1 MLKLQSLVK
10 KFNIGKTNE
19 TSALNDV
26 SLAFPNKGLFVIIG
40 PSGSGKSTLLSLIG
54 ALDSPDSGQILFN
67 NKDVSKMSAKEADQ
81 YRREA
86 VSFIFQD
93 YNLIDYL
100 SLEKNAYLKKTKDDE
115 SGVEALKS
123 LDIDK
128 LKDKKP
134 STLSGGEKER
144 CAIARA
150 ILSDS
155 KIVLC
160 DEPTASLDSK
170 NAENVLQLL
179 KNLSEQ
185 KLVIVVSH
193 DEVLCRKF
201 TDHIIYIRDG
211 AIENQDDF
219 NKDISDE
226 ETAVTTPNNKI
237 YTRGLFSKAFSHTKH
252 KFGESLFVIILSMI
266 AVFCVTVIVGLA
278 TGTRYMVDKSVN
290 DLIHLSP
297 VTVSSYYDNITSIS
311 LIEQED
317 TEYVDGINIAQTSDI
332 TSSLHKNVIT
342 KEFVDFLTENPQKDT
357 YFAFNN
363 DQSYSIIYDTN
374 GSYSLY
380 DDQLVDS
387 LSDYVDSFLGK
398 GSAINPLIYEEEYFY
413 TRYNWLD
420 GRFPTNENEAVLV
433 YRQHNQIS
441 EDVST
446 ILDLDSGGNPL
457 NAIGKTIHM
466 VYHDDIYFENDS
478 LSVTG
483 RFLKDKQTLEKEGND
498 IRAISNYCIQYVNA
512 FYDGDVDAQ
521 DYALQKMDS
530 MFKDEVETKEIKAF
544 AKIQNPT
551 ELRTLVEENK
561 TEEITIVGVA
571 EIPDDTS
578 FSEKLTGILIPQSK
592 LEKVR
597 EKNSHSKVA
606 VEINNHL
613 VMNGAMSYYNVP
625 DVYGYINMIGDPY
638 NDSIE
643 EYVLKYID
651 FFENRKFFS
660 VDNEVSSIEIYAPN
674 VKTKNYYTDKIDE
687 YNKTKDDCFQMK
699 YLDLSRKIVGYFE
712 TYFSVIEKTLYS
724 ISVATLVVSGL
735 LSLAIFLNMALSRI
749 KEIGILRAC
758 GYSRSYV
765 FGLVEAEGILFGLI
779 SGVIGVGL
787 ANIIG
792 PIISKRIASVKT
804 DVILK
809 NLITITPLWS
819 VIILILSVVVSFLAA
834 LIPSIYL
841 SSKKPSET
849 LKS

>member
-10 KFNIGKTNE
+10 KFNLGKANE

-26 SLAFPNKGLFVIIG
+26 SLTFPHKGLFVIIG

-54 ALDSPDSGQILFN
+54 ALDAPNSGQILFN
-67 NKDVSKMSAKEADQ
+67 DKDVAKMTAKEADK
-81 YRREA
+81 YRREV

-100 SLEKNAYLKKTKDDE
+100 SLKKNAYLKNSKDDK
-115 SGVEALKS
+115 SGEEALKK
-123 LDIDK
+123 LNIDK
-128 LKDKKP
+128 LSDKKP
-134 STLSGGEKER
+134 ATLSGGEKER

-179 KNLSEQ
+179 RDLSEQ

-201 TDHIIYIRDG
+201 TDNIIYIRDG
-211 AIENQDDF
+211 IIENQNDF
-219 NKDISDE
+219 NKELIKE
-226 ETAVTTPNNKI
+226 EIAEPAPNNKI
-237 YTRGLFSKAFSHTKH
+237 YTRGLFSKAFGHTKH
-252 KFGESLFVIILSMI
+252 KLGESLFIIVLSMI
-266 AVFCVTVIVGLA
+266 AVFCVTIIVGLA

-297 VTVSSYYDNITSIS
+297 VTVSSYYDNITSID
-311 LIEQED
+311 LIQQEN
-317 TEYVDGINIAQTSDI
+317 TEYVDGINVAQTEAI

-342 KEFVDFLTENPQKDT
+342 KEFVDYLTENPQKDI

-387 LSDYVDSFLGK
+387 LSDYVESFLGK
-398 GSAINPLIYEEEYFY
+398 ASAINPLIYDEDYFY
-413 TRYNWLD
+413 QRYDWVT
-420 GRFPTNENEAVLV
+420 GRFPTSENEAILV
-433 YRQHNQIS
+433 YRQHKAIS

-446 ILDLDSGGNPL
+446 ILDLDTGGNPID
-457 NAIGKTIHM
+457 AIGKKIHM

-478 LSVTG
+478 LTVTG
-483 RFLKDKQTLEKEGND
+483 RFVKDKETLQKEGND
-498 IRAISNYCIQYVNA
+498 LRAISNYCIQYVNA

-521 DYALQKMDS
+521 EYALAKMDS
-530 MFKDEVETKEIKAF
+530 MFKDEEETKEIKAF
-544 AKIQNPT
+544 AKVQNPT
-551 ELRTLVEENK
+551 ELRSLVENNK
-561 TEEITIVGVA
+561 TETITIVGIA

-606 VEINNHL
+606 MEINNHL
-613 VMNGAMSYYNVP
+613 VMNGSMSYYNVP
-625 DVYGYINMIGDPY
+625 DVYGYINMIGDAY

-674 VKTKNYYTDKIDE
+674 IKTKNYYTDKIDE
-687 YNKTKDDCFQMK
+687 YNKTKDECFQMK

-712 TYFSVIEKTLYS
+712 TYFSVIEKALYS
-724 ISVATLVVSGL
+724 ISIATLVVSGL

-758 GYSRSYV
+758 GYSRGYV
-765 FGLVEAEGILFGLI
+765 FGLVEAEGVLFGLI
-779 SGVIGVGL
+779 SGLIGVGV

-792 PIISKRIASVKT
+792 PILSNKIASVKT
-804 DVILK
+804 DIILR

-819 VIILILSVVVSFLAA
+819 VVIVLLSIAVSFLAA

-841 SSKKPSET
+841 SNKKPSET